1 MIGSITVNSVA
12 TPTLSSPVRPSS
24 SQFQFSI
31 SGSAGQTYIIE
42 RSGNL
47 TNWVAIATNVAIA
60 APLSALLFLLTRKPY
75 RAAMDGAATAS

>member
-47 TNWVAIATNVAIA
+47 TNWVAIATNVAPSNVFNYTNFNA
-60 APLSALLFLLTRKPY
+60 TNLTQFY
-75 RAAMDGAATAS
+75 RVKQGS